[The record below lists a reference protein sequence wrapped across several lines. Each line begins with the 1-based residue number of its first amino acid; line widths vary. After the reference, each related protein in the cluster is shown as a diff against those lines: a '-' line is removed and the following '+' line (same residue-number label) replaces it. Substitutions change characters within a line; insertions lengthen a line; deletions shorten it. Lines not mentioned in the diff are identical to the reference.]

1 MKKILLLL
9 AVAALV
15 CFVVQGQEQTV
26 GHQKTA
32 FLTLTG
38 GPSFPLGDFSSMDL
52 YNENAGFAKIGCN
65 VDLQGGY
72 YFTKNMALTG
82 AAFFSQYS
90 LDEQKLRD
98 QFAQEFPG
106 SQFTLS
112 TDHWQY
118 YGLVV
123 GPMVTLDLSPRV
135 LLDFNFMTGIANANS
150 PKTEVSLEGT
160 QATQPEDW
168 AVTVPIRI
176 GTTGR
181 FQIGKKAYLAAGV
194 NYIYMRPEFETTVAG
209 ETSKFEQQITAV
221 NVTFGVGVRF

>member
-1 MKKILLLL
+1 MKKILSLLPVL
-9 AVAALV
+9 ALV
-15 CFVVQGQEQTV
+15 CLVAQGQEQTV

-90 LDEQKLRD
+90 LDEQRLRD

-106 SQFTLS
+106 NQFTLS

-118 YGLVV
+118 YGVVV
-123 GPMVTLDLSPRV
+123 GPMITLDLSPRV
-135 LLDFNFMTGIANANS
+135 LFDFDFMTGVVNANC
-150 PKTEVSLEGT
+150 PKMEVSLEGT
-160 QATQPEDW
+160 QVTQPEDW
-168 AVTVPIRI
+168 AIAVPIRI
-176 GTTGR
+176 GTTAR
-181 FQIGKKAYLAAGV
+181 FQIGKKAYLAARA

-221 NVTFGVGVRF
+221 NLTFGVGVRF